1 MAGLK
6 YSFVFGVFA
15 ALLMVLAF
23 QLRGLGWGLL
33 WPALSFALVAVAY
46 AGAWPAVFG
55 KCSDGRMH
63 PWALVVLLPYLL
75 MTWAT
80 WRLARRLSRESV
92 HDEVAP
98 GIVIGRRLLAGEL
111 PVGTRTVVDL
121 TSEFIEPEGIRSVE
135 HYVCHP
141 ILDATAPPVERLASC
156 VESWA
161 MLPTPLYI
169 HCAQGHG
176 RTGMVAAALLL
187 ARGLAP
193 DAKQAL
199 AMVQKARP
207 GVRLSAAQAAA
218 LETLGARL
226 LRVGS
231 VTAGICGT

>member
-15 ALLMVLAF
+15 ALLTVLAF

-46 AGAWPAVFG
+46 AGAGPAVFG
-55 KCSDGRMH
+55 KRADGRMQ

-80 WRLARRLSRESV
+80 WRLARGLSRESV

-111 PVGTRTVVDL
+111 PEGTRTVVDL
-121 TSEFIEPEGIRSVE
+121 TCEFIEPEGIRSVE
-135 HYVCHP
+135 HYVCLP
-141 ILDATAPPVERLASC
+141 ILDAMAPSVERLASC
-156 VESWA
+156 IESWVA
-161 MLPTPLYI
+161 LPTPLYI

-176 RTGMVAAALLL
+176 RTGMVAAAVLI

-193 DAKQAL
+193 DARLAL
-199 AMVQKARP
+199 SMVRKARP
-207 GVRLSAAQAAA
+207 GMRLSTAQGATLQA
-218 LETLGARL
+218 LESRL
-226 LRVGS
+226 LRTERAAAS
-231 VTAGICGT
+231 AC

>member
-1 MAGLK
+1 MK

-15 ALLMVLAF
+15 ALLTVLAF

-46 AGAWPAVFG
+46 VGAGPAVFG
-55 KCSDGRMH
+55 KRGDGRMR

-80 WRLARRLSRESV
+80 WHLARRLSRESV

-135 HYVCHP
+135 HYVCLP
-141 ILDATAPPVERLASC
+141 ILDATAPSAERLASHI
-156 VESWA
+156 ESWA
-161 MLPTPLYI
+161 TLPTPLYI

-176 RTGMVAAALLL
+176 RTGMVAAAVLM

-199 AMVQKARP
+199 SRVQKARP
-207 GVRLSAAQAAA
+207 GVRLSAAQGATLDA
-218 LETLGARL
+218 LGARL
-226 LRVGS
+226 LRTEHDTTRVYG
-231 VTAGICGT
+231 A

>member
-15 ALLMVLAF
+15 ALLTGLAF

-46 AGAWPAVFG
+46 AGAGPAVFG
-55 KCSDGRMH
+55 KRADGRMQ

-75 MTWAT
+75 MTWTT

-111 PVGTRTVVDL
+111 PEGTRTVVDL

-135 HYVCHP
+135 HYVCLP
-141 ILDATAPPVERLASC
+141 ILDATAPSVESLASHI
-156 VESWA
+156 ESWA
-161 MLPTPLYI
+161 ALPTPLYI

-176 RTGMVAAALLL
+176 RTGMVAAAVLI
-187 ARGLAP
+187 ARGVAP
-193 DAKQAL
+193 DARLAL
-199 AMVQKARP
+199 SMVRKARP
-207 GVRLSAAQAAA
+207 GVRLSTAQGA
-218 LETLGARL
+218 TLGALESRL
-226 LRVGS
+226 LR
-231 VTAGICGT
+231 AERAAARAC

>member
-15 ALLMVLAF
+15 TLLGVLAF

-33 WPALSFALVAVAY
+33 WPALSFSLVAVAY
-46 AGAWPAVFG
+46 AGAGPAVFG
-55 KCSDGRMH
+55 KRADGRMQ

-111 PVGTRTVVDL
+111 PEGTRTVVDL

-135 HYVCHP
+135 HYVCLP
-141 ILDATAPPVERLASC
+141 ILDATAPSIERLASHL
-156 VESWA
+156 ESWA
-161 MLPTPLYI
+161 ALPTPLYI

-176 RTGMVAAALLL
+176 RTGMVAAAVLM

-193 DAKQAL
+193 DARQAL

-207 GVRLSAAQAAA
+207 GVRLSAAQGAAVEA
-218 LETLGARL
+218 LGARL
-226 LRVGS
+226 RRMERDTVS
-231 VTAGICGT
+231 ACGA